1 MLVAPSDV
9 NRLKDETRTLG
20 MGEVMGEAQGGE
32 SPSKRKQRRP
42 PPITM
47 TTDVGMGGP
56 SPPTSGRG
64 LLGPRSKNGS
74 ITRMPTVSD
83 GNGSGT
89 PRNAQVGPTCGT
101 EAEALLDL
109 AQKTAARRR
118 KDAHPAPLDLSSL
131 DLPYEP
137 HESMSS
143 NGASQCT
150 APANRRH
157 LGNVAYY
164 IHRDSATSR
173 FVWARFS
180 DCGRSIILGG
190 SGQVCSG
197 VTEFLAAAK
206 KCAAESPEPGTLC
219 EADAFLQKMDT
230 EAAAAADDGGELILS
245 VPG

>member
-9 NRLKDETRTLG
+9 KRLNDKTRTLG

-47 TTDVGMGGP
+47 ATNVGMGGP
-56 SPPTSGRG
+56 SPPTHSRG
-64 LLGPRSKNGS
+64 LLGPKSKNGS

-83 GNGSGT
+83 DSNGSGT
-89 PRNAQVGPTCGT
+89 PRNAKVGPTCGT
-101 EAEALLDL
+101 EAEALLDE

-118 KDAHPAPLDLSSL
+118 DAHPAPLDLSSL
-131 DLPYEP
+131 DLPFEH
-137 HESMSS
+137 HESTTSH
-143 NGASQCT
+143 GVSQCS
-150 APANRRH
+150 APANRRD

-164 IHRDSATSR
+164 VHRDSATPR

-180 DCGRSIILGG
+180 DCGRSIILDG

-206 KCAAESPEPGTLC
+206 KCVADSPKPGASC
-219 EADAFLQKMDT
+219 EADASLRKMDT
-230 EAAAAADDGGELILS
+230 DAAADDSGELILS